1 MSVAVSYIEP
11 QNGGFRIPLSFKLIV
26 HIKYVSTSVYMKILS
41 CISEMHFFLNLRLL
55 VYI

>member
-55 VYI
+55 VYV